1 MQQLS
6 RFLLAF
12 ILILSGGDLL
22 AQPSTQLPAQA
33 STQPPAQPAAQPPSA
48 YTQEIESWHR
58 SRINNLKAA
67 NGWLNLAGLFW
78 LNEGKNS
85 FGSDPGNT
93 IVFPQGAASA
103 GYFERTGNTVKI
115 VIQNDLDIRV
125 NGAIVKPDIRAN
137 GAAVKEAVIY
147 GGDSSR
153 PPVVSYGS
161 LRWTIIRRDDKIG
174 VRLRNLESP
183 QATAFKD
190 IERFPVDSAWKVQA
204 TLRKEQQAQTIA
216 IANVLGQI
224 SQQQTPGK
232 LLFTIGDKQY
242 TLDALEEGDELFV
255 IFADA
260 TNGKTTY
267 PSGRFL
273 SVKKPGAD
281 GLTTIDF
288 NKAYDPPCAF
298 TPYATCPL
306 PPKQNV
312 LDLAITAGEKDY
324 GRH

>member
-1 MQQLS
+1 MQQPH
-6 RFLLAF
+6 RFLFPL
-12 ILILSGGDLL
+12 ILLLSGGHLL
-22 AQPSTQLPAQA
+22 AQPS
-33 STQPPAQPAAQPPSA
+33 SI
-48 YTQEIESWHR
+48 YKQEIESWHQ
-58 SRINNLKAA
+58 SRIKDLKAA
-67 NGWLNLAGLFW
+67 SGWLNLAGLFW

-85 FGSDPGNT
+85 FGSDSGNA
-93 IVFPQGAASA
+93 IVFPKGTITPSA
-103 GYFERTGNTVKI
+103 GYFERTGNTVKL
-115 VIQNDLDIRV
+115 VVQNNSAIRV
-125 NGAIVKPDIRAN
+125 NGT
-137 GAAVKEAVIY
+137 AVKEAVIF

-153 PPVVSYGS
+153 PALVSSGS
-161 LRWTIIRRDDKIG
+161 LRWTIIKREDKIG

-183 QATAFKD
+183 QAVTFKD
-190 IERFPVDSAWKVQA
+190 IQRFPVDSTWKVSA
-204 TLRKEQQAQTIA
+204 TLRKEQQPQTIA

-232 LLFTIGDKQY
+232 LYFTIGDKQY
-242 TLDALEEGDELFV
+242 TLDALEEGDELFI

-281 GLTTIDF
+281 GLTNIDF

-312 LDLAITAGEKDY
+312 LDLAVTAGEKDY
-324 GRH
+324 GHH

>member
-1 MQQLS
+1 MQEHSTMLHS
-6 RFLLAF
+6 HRFILPF
-12 ILILSGGDLL
+12 ILILSGTHLL
-22 AQPSTQLPAQA
+22 AQQ
-33 STQPPAQPAAQPPSA
+33 PSA

-58 SRINNLKAA
+58 SRITNLKAA

-93 IVFPQGAASA
+93 IVFPQGTITASA
-103 GYFERTGNTVKI
+103 GYFERTGYTVKI
-115 VIQNDLDIRV
+115 VIQNNPDVRV
-125 NGAIVKPDIRAN
+125 N

-153 PPVVSYGS
+153 PSVVSYGS

-190 IERFPVDSAWKVQA
+190 IERFPVDSAWKIRA
-204 TLRKEQQAQTIA
+204 TLRKEQQPQTIA

-232 LLFTIGDKQY
+232 LVFTIRDKQY
-242 TLDALEEGDELFV
+242 TLDALEEGDELFI
-255 IFADA
+255 IFADG

-312 LDLAITAGEKDY
+312 LDLDITAGEKDY
-324 GRH
+324 GHH

>member
-1 MQQLS
+1 MQHPH
-6 RFLLAF
+6 RILLPLII
-12 ILILSGGDLL
+12 ILWSGNLL
-22 AQPSTQLPAQA
+22 AQPS
-33 STQPPAQPAAQPPSA
+33 AQPSAQPPSA
-48 YTQEIESWHR
+48 YTQEIESWHQ
-58 SRINNLKAA
+58 SRIKNLKAD

-85 FGSDPGNT
+85 FGSDGGNT
-93 IVFPQGAASA
+93 IVFPQGTIPASA
-103 GYFERTGNTVKI
+103 GYFERTGNVVKI
-115 VIQNDLDIRV
+115 VIQNNLDIRV
-125 NGAIVKPDIRAN
+125 NGA
-137 GAAVKEAVIY
+137 AVKETVIY
-147 GGDSSR
+147 AGDSSR

-183 QATAFKD
+183 QATTFKD

-204 TLRKEQQAQTIA
+204 TLHKEQQPQTIA

-232 LLFTIGDKQY
+232 LFFTIGDKQY
-242 TLDALEEGDELFV
+242 TLDALEEGNELFI

-324 GRH
+324 GHH